1 MSRSGARLS
10 LAAALAALALLASAI
25 ALVYFARSLFL
36 LFAAQGFAPGA
47 ACALTGIC
55 AIVAATAFAVA
66 GRLLTRPKSAE
77 RSVPVARSNG
87 VATDIAADLGALAAR
102 QILSATREH
111 PYETMGAA
119 LAAGLA
125 VGAVPELRKIL
136 TGLFEH

>member
-1 MSRSGARLS
+1 MSRSGARLG
-10 LAAALAALALLASAI
+10 LAAALAVLALLAGAI

-36 LFAAQGFAPGA
+36 LLAAQGFAPGA
-47 ACALTGIC
+47 ACALTGVC
-55 AIVAATAFAVA
+55 AIAAAAVLAVA
-66 GRLLTRPKSAE
+66 GRLLTRPKATE
-77 RSVPVARSNG
+77 RPVPVARSNG
-87 VATDIAADLGALAAR
+87 VATDFAADLGALAAR
-102 QILSATREH
+102 QIVNATREH